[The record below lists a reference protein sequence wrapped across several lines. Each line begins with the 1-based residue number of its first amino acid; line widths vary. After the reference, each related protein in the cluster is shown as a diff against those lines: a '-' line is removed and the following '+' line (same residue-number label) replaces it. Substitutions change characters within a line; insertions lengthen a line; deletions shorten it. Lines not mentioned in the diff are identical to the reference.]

1 LSITNQDNSLFI
13 WRRIYIQQVL
23 SLSRSS
29 DWLAP
34 PKLTSSKRVN
44 FRVEATDV
52 PTLLVAVAVAD
63 GVVVVVVVVIVIGVS
78 VVVAVAS
85 DDVDSPDDVVDAAVA
100 VAVAVAGDDAG
111 PPNDTNGS
119 AAPSVADELYKDIL
133 VLSNN
138 ETHFDP
144 AYLDDFA
151 RLCAARPPPTP
162 PPIPPARMTT
172 KTTRTIQNVFTGNP
186 SIFSDLDL
194 FACDVSV

>member
-1 LSITNQDNSLFI
+1 M
-13 WRRIYIQQVL
+13 L

-52 PTLLVAVAVAD
+52 PRLLVAVAD
-63 GVVVVVVVVIVIGVS
+63 VVVVDIVVGVS

-85 DDVDSPDDVVDAAVA
+85 DDVDSPDDVVDDVVDAAVA
-100 VAVAVAGDDAG
+100 VAVADDDVG
-111 PPNDTNGS
+111 PPDDTNGS
-119 AAPSVADELYKDIL
+119 AAPSVAGELYKDIL

-138 ETHFDP
+138 GTHFDP

-162 PPIPPARMTT
+162 PPIPPARITT
-172 KTTRTIQNVFTGNP
+172 KTTRTIQNVFTGRP